1 MPRNAP
7 TSRQLAGSEF
17 GGVERTVATVQ
28 PKPADT
34 LTNAELL
41 RLGYLTGRE
50 NEPESMED
58 RRQMLGL
65 LPAKGVRPPGQQS
78 GGQHPNWLGGTG
90 SESEASR
97 QHLGEDPLEV
107 IP

>member
-7 TSRQLAGSEF
+7 TSRQLTGSEYS
-17 GGVERTVATVQ
+17 GVERTAATIQ

-34 LTNAELL
+34 LTNGEIL

-50 NEPESMED
+50 DQPESLED
-58 RRQMLGL
+58 RRQMVGL
-65 LPAKGVRPPGQQS
+65 LPSTDTR
-78 GGQHPNWLGGTG
+78 PNWLANTG
-90 SESEASR
+90 RQSYANE

-107 IP
+107 EP

>member
-1 MPRNAP
+1 MAKNAP
-7 TSRQLAGSEF
+7 TSRQLTGSEYS
-17 GGVERTVATVQ
+17 GVERTVATIQ
-28 PKPADT
+28 PMPASE
-34 LTNAELL
+34 LTSGDLL

-50 NEPESMED
+50 DQPESLED

-65 LPAKGVRPPGQQS
+65 LPASGQR
-78 GGQHPNWLGGTG
+78 PNWLGGTG
-90 SESEASR
+90 QTSEAER